1 MKYNVRIM
9 PEANHELEA
18 SASWWSEHRSS
29 EEALRWY
36 DGFVAKLDSLQNMP
50 ESHSLA
56 HENPR
61 VSFELRELHYGLG
74 SRTTHRALFRIVGTT
89 VEVLSVRH
97 VAQADISPDDL
108 G

>member
-1 MKYNVRIM
+1 MKYSVRIM
-9 PEANHELEA
+9 PEAYHELEA
-18 SASWWSEHRSS
+18 SAVWWAKHRSS

-36 DGFVAKLDSLQNMP
+36 DGFVVKLESLQSMP

-56 HENPR
+56 RENPR
-61 VSFELRELHYGLG
+61 VAFELRELHYGLG
-74 SRTTHRALFRIVGTT
+74 SGTTHRALFRIVGTT

-97 VAQADISPDDL
+97 VAQADINPDDL